1 MTANDPRPFADLTTD
16 ERVEWLRELGEWTAE
31 RGGPPEPIDDHEGD
45 PAMLRGT
52 R

>member
-31 RGGPPEPIDDHEGD
+31 RGGPPEPIDGHEGD